1 MSLVRLPFYSCTLTE
16 RIHSRD
22 VNSYIKAKTSIEP
35 TNVFRGHTSVVGVCP
50 SLLLSSTYNADAT
63 TNGRRLACDERRR
76 LRQCRR

>member
-22 VNSYIKAKTSIEP
+22 VNSYTKAKTSIEP

-50 SLLLSSTYNADAT
+50 SLLPSTYNADAT
-63 TNGRRLACDERRR
+63 TKGRRLACDERRR